1 MPYIDVDIDVDD
13 FYDNCS
19 SYEKKELIS
28 YLRED
33 GLLPDAEEKMVV
45 GNTAEVIRNVHDVEW
60 YELLQKLAPLRMQMS
75 VEDIEAIKQIVK
87 KY

>member
-13 FYDNCS
+13 FYDKCS
-19 SYEKKELIS
+19 SYERRQLLD
-28 YLRED
+28 YLKDD
-33 GLLPDAEEKMVV
+33 GYVPNAEEKMVV